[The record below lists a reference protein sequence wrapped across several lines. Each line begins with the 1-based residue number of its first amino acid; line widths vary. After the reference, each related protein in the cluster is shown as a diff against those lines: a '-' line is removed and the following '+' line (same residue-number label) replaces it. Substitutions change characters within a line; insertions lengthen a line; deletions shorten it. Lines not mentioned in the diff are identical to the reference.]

1 MAFPTST
8 GQSFALLDAM
18 QAGQLALEYQPIFDL
33 VERRCV
39 GVEALVRWDH
49 PTRGRILPGEFLHLT
64 SHRGIADR
72 LTGVV
77 ICKALAQHR
86 AWKDEGHV
94 VPVSINIGPDG
105 FVGPESVDLIEAA
118 LAQYGVDPQ
127 LLTVEVTEEEADL
140 LSDDITARL
149 VGLSSLGVRL
159 SLDDFGTGHASLS
172 RLKRWHFDEVKIDR
186 SFIANVCGD
195 PTDREIVIFS
205 VSLAHALHMAVV
217 AEGVSDERAVA
228 LLATVGVDSGQG
240 FYLGRP
246 ARPEGLDLSALG
258 LR

>member
-1 MAFPTST
+1 MAIATST
-8 GQSFALLDAM
+8 DQSFALLDAM
-18 QAGQLALEYQPIFDL
+18 DAGQLALEYQPIFDL
-33 VERRCV
+33 AERRCI

-49 PTRGRILPGEFLHLT
+49 PERGRILPGEFLHLT
-64 SHRGIADR
+64 RHRSIADR

-86 AWKDEGHV
+86 DWRNEGHV

-105 FVGPESVDLIEAA
+105 FVGPESVDLIEVA
-118 LAQYGVDPQ
+118 LTQYGVDPQ

-140 LSDDITARL
+140 LSDEITSRL
-149 VGLSSLGVRL
+149 VGLSHLGVRL

-186 SFIANVCGD
+186 SFVANVCHD

-205 VSLAHALHMAVV
+205 VSLAHALDMAVV
-217 AEGVSDERAVA
+217 AEGVSDEWAVA
-228 LLATVGVDSGQG
+228 LLATAGVDCGQG
-240 FYLGRP
+240 FHLGRP
-246 ARPEGLDLSALG
+246 APPDQLDLSALG